1 MKHQNLANLPKEEM
15 DKIAFERQLSF
26 DGSQRRVIA
35 PIEFKVFFKRFLETI
50 DQNSAKHIRDAMNS
64 KRLSE

>member
-26 DGSQRRVIA
+26 ARSQHRVLT
-35 PIEFKVFFKRFLETI
+35 PIEFDKFLETI
-50 DQNSAKHIRDAMNS
+50 GKDVAKHIRDAMNS
-64 KRLSE
+64 KRLRND